1 MPCLYSDSAEFY
13 RYYSLFEL
21 ENHVPEWKMYKS
33 DEAKKLLCDRAAG
46 LDGQVSVSHFIHA
59 FQQLKDEGAIKPLR
73 KPAPV
78 VNTHELTVQE
88 YRSIP
93 AAVTVQRYRMD
104 PEFRAGVDSLIERKL
119 I

>member
-1 MPCLYSDSAEFY
+1 MPCLYHDAAEFY

-21 ENHVPEWKMYKS
+21 ENHVPEWKLYKS
-33 DEAKKLLCDRAAG
+33 DEAKKLLCDRAAA
-46 LDGQVSVSHFIHA
+46 LDGQVSVSHFVIA
-59 FQQLKDEGAIKPLR
+59 FEQLKAGGLIKPLR

-78 VNTHELTVQE
+78 VNVHELTVQE

-93 AAVTVQRYRMD
+93 AAVTVQRYRSD
-104 PEFRAGVDSLIERKL
+104 AEFRAGVDSLIERKL

>member
-46 LDGQVSVSHFIHA
+46 LDGQVSVSHFILA
-59 FQQLKDEGAIKPLR
+59 FQQLKDEGAINPLR
-73 KPAPV
+73 AAKPV
-78 VNTHELTVQE
+78 VVVHQLTAQE
-88 YRSIP
+88 YHSIP
-93 AAVTVQRYRMD
+93 AATVVQRYRSD
-104 PEFRAGVDSLIERKL
+104 PDFKAQVDLLIEQKA